1 MFVDEV
7 GEAHHAV
14 FASCGSDQ
22 NQNSFKTGT
31 QGQVLV
37 LVLVPLTPQLH
48 QLGQDDEAGLLSDR
62 VREVHGAL
70 DDGEQNPLDVL
81 RSWKGTQPWSHDG
94 PTRERNRPRTQNPVL
109 TLVGQHLV
117 HAAPRHGLDE
127 AEVAPP
133 QHLLLQRRRLVVVL
147 SGPSQNL
154 EDGED
159 QRHEDL
165 LQEGGDLPLQQEEQ
179 VRRRRPKV
187 LVVGGACTLNL
198 AVIWLMRGMN
208 SCRSLASQSFSMCS
222 EAAGTKGST
231 SSSRQM
237 IIRCRK
243 ERTALRSAPR
253 WTGQLSAGRKF
264 CRQSR

>member
-1 MFVDEV
+1 M
-7 GEAHHAV
+7 
-14 FASCGSDQ
+14 
-22 NQNSFKTGT
+22 
-31 QGQVLV
+31 
-37 LVLVPLTPQLH
+37 
-48 QLGQDDEAGLLSDR
+48 
-62 VREVHGAL
+62 
-70 DDGEQNPLDVL
+70 
-81 RSWKGTQPWSHDG
+81 
-94 PTRERNRPRTQNPVL
+94 L

-117 HAAPRHGLDE
+117 HAAPHHGLDE

-133 QHLLLQRRRLVVVL
+133 QHLLLQRRRLVVLL
-147 SGPSQNL
+147 SRPSQNL
-154 EDGED
+154 EDGKD

-165 LQEGGDLPLQQEEQ
+165 LQEWGDLPLPWQQEEQ
-179 VRRRRPKV
+179 QVVRRCAGLKFWFWEECV
-187 LVVGGACTLNL
+187 TLNL

-222 EAAGTKGST
+222 EAAGTKGRT